1 MDRNVQRDLSKNHTR
16 NYQSYQTKPE
26 TIKSIKPIVLTPAY
40 IKLENSNPSSTALPI
55 QLISYSEE
63 PVRKPVV
70 QTSLE
75 VSKNVAVKSLPSDGP
90 KLISQKLQVT
100 SEASNNSSY
109 ASQKLTDELGSLSSS
124 FSSSKRNSVEFIT
137 TLSLQSKLSQSMP
150 ILWHDSIPID
160 SQIQDSNP
168 TESFYVKSS
177 VKKPAFLKQN
187 LAAFQEKKPYP
198 FLRLLNLKSNSSDM
212 VTLTSYKQTAVHSN
226 TYSAGVIPKARNTV
240 RSLKTH
246 SLESIMSYNLKMK
259 ISASE
264 IRSLYPELSAFE
276 KSGSS
281 IKLKQ
286 NTNSVP
292 KGLTIESVSS
302 SSEDGKKIIKN
313 EDFLPEDSNNTA
325 ETTQSIGTKSI
336 SQVIENYTPETKSVL
351 SEADTPSVETKEFS
365 MEPSRNSYHNFEPAI
380 SSCNEELPNRRSESD
395 EFKNKNFSPHL
406 DRLLSFSSRKDYEE
420 WSTNEQH
427 PFSSESPI
435 HDEQP
440 DDFYHKISTP
450 FCKQES
456 IQSITKE

>member
-40 IKLENSNPSSTALPI
+40 IKLDNSNPSSTALPI
-55 QLISYSEE
+55 HLISYSEE
-63 PVRKPVV
+63 PVRKPAV

-75 VSKNVAVKSLPSDGP
+75 VYKNVAVKSLPSDSP

-100 SEASNNSSY
+100 SEALNNSSY
-109 ASQKLTDELGSLSSS
+109 ASQKLTDELGS
-124 FSSSKRNSVEFIT
+124 FSSSKRNSVEFLT
-137 TLSLQSKLSQSMP
+137 TSSLNSKLSKSMP
-150 ILWHDSIPID
+150 TLLHDCIPID
-160 SQIQDSNP
+160 SQMQDSHP
-168 TESFYVKSS
+168 TEISYTKSS
-177 VKKPAFLKQN
+177 VKRPAFLKQN

-198 FLRLLNLKSNSSDM
+198 ILRLLNFKSNSSDM
-212 VTLTSYKQTAVHSN
+212 VTLTSYKQTAVYSK

-240 RSLKTH
+240 RSLKAH
-246 SLESIMSYNLKMK
+246 SLESIMSYNLEMK
-259 ISASE
+259 ISTSE
-264 IRSLYPELSAFE
+264 IRSLYPELAAFE
-276 KSGSS
+276 KSRSS

-286 NTNSVP
+286 NTNSVS

-302 SSEDGKKIIKN
+302 SSEVGKN
-313 EDFLPEDSNNTA
+313 EDFSPEDTNNTA

-336 SQVIENYTPETKSVL
+336 SPDIENYNSETKSVL

-365 MEPSRNSYHNFEPAI
+365 LEPTRNSYLNFDPAL

-395 EFKNKNFSPHL
+395 EFKNKNFRPHL

-420 WSTNEQH
+420 WSTNKQH
-427 PFSSESPI
+427 PLSSESPI

>member
-40 IKLENSNPSSTALPI
+40 IKLDNSNPSSTALPI
-55 QLISYSEE
+55 HLISYSEE
-63 PVRKPVV
+63 PVRKPAV

-75 VSKNVAVKSLPSDGP
+75 VYKNVAVKSLPSDSP

-100 SEASNNSSY
+100 SEALNNSSY
-109 ASQKLTDELGSLSSS
+109 ASQKLTDELGS
-124 FSSSKRNSVEFIT
+124 FSSSKRNSVEFLT
-137 TLSLQSKLSQSMP
+137 TSSLNSKLSKSMP
-150 ILWHDSIPID
+150 TLLHDCIPID
-160 SQIQDSNP
+160 SQMQDSHP
-168 TESFYVKSS
+168 TEISYAKSS
-177 VKKPAFLKQN
+177 VKRPAFLKQN

-198 FLRLLNLKSNSSDM
+198 ILRLLNFKSNSSDM
-212 VTLTSYKQTAVHSN
+212 VTLTSYKQTAVYSK

-240 RSLKTH
+240 RSLKAH
-246 SLESIMSYNLKMK
+246 SLESIMSYNLEMK
-259 ISASE
+259 ISTSE
-264 IRSLYPELSAFE
+264 IRSLYPELAAFE
-276 KSGSS
+276 KSRSS

-286 NTNSVP
+286 NTNSVS

-302 SSEDGKKIIKN
+302 SSEDGKN
-313 EDFLPEDSNNTA
+313 EDFSPEDTNNTA

-336 SQVIENYTPETKSVL
+336 SPDIENYNSETKSVF

-365 MEPSRNSYHNFEPAI
+365 LEPTRNSYLNFDPAL

-395 EFKNKNFSPHL
+395 EFKNKNFRPHL

-427 PFSSESPI
+427 PLSSESPI

>member
-40 IKLENSNPSSTALPI
+40 IKLDNSNPSSTALPI
-55 QLISYSEE
+55 HLISYSEE
-63 PVRKPVV
+63 PVRKPAV

-75 VSKNVAVKSLPSDGP
+75 VYKNVAVKSLPSDSP

-100 SEASNNSSY
+100 SEALNNSSY
-109 ASQKLTDELGSLSSS
+109 ASQKLTDELGS
-124 FSSSKRNSVEFIT
+124 FSSSKRNSVEFLT
-137 TLSLQSKLSQSMP
+137 TSSLNSKLSKSMP
-150 ILWHDSIPID
+150 TLLHDCIPID
-160 SQIQDSNP
+160 SQMQDSHP
-168 TESFYVKSS
+168 TEISYAKSS
-177 VKKPAFLKQN
+177 VKRPAFLKQN

-198 FLRLLNLKSNSSDM
+198 ILRLLNFKSNSSDM
-212 VTLTSYKQTAVHSN
+212 VTLTSYKQTAVYSK

-240 RSLKTH
+240 RSLKAH
-246 SLESIMSYNLKMK
+246 SLESIMSYNLEMK
-259 ISASE
+259 ISTSE
-264 IRSLYPELSAFE
+264 IRSLYPELAAFE
-276 KSGSS
+276 KSRSS

-286 NTNSVP
+286 NTNSVS

-302 SSEDGKKIIKN
+302 SSEVGKN
-313 EDFLPEDSNNTA
+313 EDFLPEDTNNTA

-336 SQVIENYTPETKSVL
+336 SPDIEKYNSETKSVL

-365 MEPSRNSYHNFEPAI
+365 LEPTRNSYLNFDPAL

-395 EFKNKNFSPHL
+395 EFKNKNFRPHL

-427 PFSSESPI
+427 PLSSESPI

>member
-100 SEASNNSSY
+100 SEASNNSY

-160 SQIQDSNP
+160 SQMQDSHL
-168 TESFYVKSS
+168 TEISYVKFS

-187 LAAFQEKKPYP
+187 LPAFQEKKPYP
-198 FLRLLNLKSNSSDM
+198 FLRLLNFKSNSSEM

-226 TYSAGVIPKARNTV
+226 TYSVGVKARNTV
-240 RSLKTH
+240 RSLKAH

>member
-40 IKLENSNPSSTALPI
+40 IKLDNSNPSSTALPI
-55 QLISYSEE
+55 HLISYSEE
-63 PVRKPVV
+63 PVRKPAV

-75 VSKNVAVKSLPSDGP
+75 VYKNVAVKSLPSDSP

-100 SEASNNSSY
+100 SEALNNSSY
-109 ASQKLTDELGSLSSS
+109 ASQKLTDELGS
-124 FSSSKRNSVEFIT
+124 FSSSKRNSVEFLT
-137 TLSLQSKLSQSMP
+137 TSSLNSKLSKSMP
-150 ILWHDSIPID
+150 TLLHDCIPID
-160 SQIQDSNP
+160 SQMQDSHP
-168 TESFYVKSS
+168 TEISYAKSS
-177 VKKPAFLKQN
+177 VKRPAFLKQN

-198 FLRLLNLKSNSSDM
+198 ILRLLNFKSNSSDM
-212 VTLTSYKQTAVHSN
+212 VTLTSYKQTAVYSK

-240 RSLKTH
+240 RSLKAH
-246 SLESIMSYNLKMK
+246 SLESIMSYNLEMK
-259 ISASE
+259 ISTSE
-264 IRSLYPELSAFE
+264 IRSLYPELAAFE
-276 KSGSS
+276 KSRSS

-286 NTNSVP
+286 NTNSVS

-302 SSEDGKKIIKN
+302 SSEVGKKIIKN
-313 EDFLPEDSNNTA
+313 EDFSPEDTNNTA

-336 SQVIENYTPETKSVL
+336 SPDIENYNSETKSVL
-351 SEADTPSVETKEFS
+351 LLADTPSLETKEFS
-365 MEPSRNSYHNFEPAI
+365 LEPTRNSYLNFDPAL

-395 EFKNKNFSPHL
+395 EFKNKNFRPHL

-427 PFSSESPI
+427 PLSSESPI

>member
-40 IKLENSNPSSTALPI
+40 IKLDNSNPSSTALPI
-55 QLISYSEE
+55 HLISYSEE
-63 PVRKPVV
+63 PVRKPAV

-75 VSKNVAVKSLPSDGP
+75 VYKNVAVKSLPSDSP

-100 SEASNNSSY
+100 SEALNNSSY
-109 ASQKLTDELGSLSSS
+109 ASQKLTDELGS
-124 FSSSKRNSVEFIT
+124 FSSSKRNSVEFLT
-137 TLSLQSKLSQSMP
+137 TSSLNSKLSKSMP
-150 ILWHDSIPID
+150 TLLHDCIPID
-160 SQIQDSNP
+160 SQMQDSHP
-168 TESFYVKSS
+168 TEISYAKSS
-177 VKKPAFLKQN
+177 VKRPAFLKQN

-198 FLRLLNLKSNSSDM
+198 ILRLLNFKSNSSDM
-212 VTLTSYKQTAVHSN
+212 VTLTSYKQTAVYSK

-240 RSLKTH
+240 RSLKAH
-246 SLESIMSYNLKMK
+246 SLESIMSYNLEMK
-259 ISASE
+259 ISTSE
-264 IRSLYPELSAFE
+264 IRSLYPELAAFE
-276 KSGSS
+276 KSRSS

-286 NTNSVP
+286 NTNSVS

-302 SSEDGKKIIKN
+302 SSEVGKKIIKN
-313 EDFLPEDSNNTA
+313 EDFSPEDTNNTA

-336 SQVIENYTPETKSVL
+336 SPDIENYNSETKSVL
-351 SEADTPSVETKEFS
+351 SEADTPSVERKEFS
-365 MEPSRNSYHNFEPAI
+365 LEPTRNSYLNFDPAL

-395 EFKNKNFSPHL
+395 EFKNKNFRPHL

-427 PFSSESPI
+427 PLSSESPI

>member
-40 IKLENSNPSSTALPI
+40 IKLDNSNPSSTALPI
-55 QLISYSEE
+55 HLISYSEE
-63 PVRKPVV
+63 PVRKPAV

-75 VSKNVAVKSLPSDGP
+75 VYKNVAVKSLPSDSP

-100 SEASNNSSY
+100 SEALNNSSY
-109 ASQKLTDELGSLSSS
+109 ASQKLTDELGS
-124 FSSSKRNSVEFIT
+124 FSSSKRNSVEFLT
-137 TLSLQSKLSQSMP
+137 TSSLNSKLSKSMP
-150 ILWHDSIPID
+150 TLLHDCIPID
-160 SQIQDSNP
+160 SQMQDSHP
-168 TESFYVKSS
+168 TEISYAKSS
-177 VKKPAFLKQN
+177 VKRPAFLKQN

-198 FLRLLNLKSNSSDM
+198 ILRLLNFKSNSSDM
-212 VTLTSYKQTAVHSN
+212 VTLTSYKQTAVYSK

-240 RSLKTH
+240 RSLKAH
-246 SLESIMSYNLKMK
+246 SLESIMSYNLEMK
-259 ISASE
+259 ISTSE
-264 IRSLYPELSAFE
+264 IRSLYPELAAFE
-276 KSGSS
+276 KSRSS

-286 NTNSVP
+286 NTNSVS

-302 SSEDGKKIIKN
+302 SSEVVKN
-313 EDFLPEDSNNTA
+313 EDFSAEDTNNTA

-336 SQVIENYTPETKSVL
+336 SPDIENYNSETKSVL
-351 SEADTPSVETKEFS
+351 SEADTPSVERKEFS
-365 MEPSRNSYHNFEPAI
+365 LEPTRNSYLNFDPAL

-395 EFKNKNFSPHL
+395 EFKNKNFRPHL

-427 PFSSESPI
+427 PLSSESPI

>member
-40 IKLENSNPSSTALPI
+40 IKLDNSNPSSTALPI
-55 QLISYSEE
+55 HFISYSEE

-75 VSKNVAVKSLPSDGP
+75 VSKNVAVKSLPSDSP

-100 SEASNNSSY
+100 SEALNNLSY
-109 ASQKLTDELGSLSSS
+109 ASQKLTDELGS
-124 FSSSKRNSVEFIT
+124 FSSSKRNSVEFLT
-137 TLSLQSKLSQSMP
+137 TSSLNSKLSKSMP
-150 ILWHDSIPID
+150 TLLHDCIPID
-160 SQIQDSNP
+160 SQMQDSHP
-168 TESFYVKSS
+168 TEISYAKSS

-198 FLRLLNLKSNSSDM
+198 ILRLLNFKSNSSDM
-212 VTLTSYKQTAVHSN
+212 VTLTSYKQTAVYSK
-226 TYSAGVIPKARNTV
+226 TYSVGVIPKARNTV
-240 RSLKTH
+240 RSLKAH
-246 SLESIMSYNLKMK
+246 SLESIMSYNLEMK
-259 ISASE
+259 ISTSE

-276 KSGSS
+276 KSRSS

-286 NTNSVP
+286 NTNSVS

-313 EDFLPEDSNNTA
+313 EDFSPEDTNKTA

-336 SQVIENYTPETKSVL
+336 SPDIENYNSETKSVL
-351 SEADTPSVETKEFS
+351 SEADTPSVESKEFS
-365 MEPSRNSYHNFEPAI
+365 LEPSRNSYLNFDPAL

-395 EFKNKNFSPHL
+395 ELKNKNFRPHL

-427 PFSSESPI
+427 PLSSESPI

>member
-40 IKLENSNPSSTALPI
+40 IKLDNSNPSSTALPI
-55 QLISYSEE
+55 HLISYSEE
-63 PVRKPVV
+63 PVRKPAV

-75 VSKNVAVKSLPSDGP
+75 VYKNVAVKSLPSDSP

-100 SEASNNSSY
+100 SEALNNSSY
-109 ASQKLTDELGSLSSS
+109 ASQKLTDELGS
-124 FSSSKRNSVEFIT
+124 FSSSKRNSVEFLT
-137 TLSLQSKLSQSMP
+137 TSSLNSKLSKSMP
-150 ILWHDSIPID
+150 TLLHDCIPID
-160 SQIQDSNP
+160 SQMQDSHP
-168 TESFYVKSS
+168 TEISYTKSS
-177 VKKPAFLKQN
+177 VKRPAFLKQN

-198 FLRLLNLKSNSSDM
+198 ILRLLNFKSNSSDM
-212 VTLTSYKQTAVHSN
+212 VTLTSYKQTAVYSK

-240 RSLKTH
+240 RSLKAH
-246 SLESIMSYNLKMK
+246 SLESIMSYNLEMK
-259 ISASE
+259 ISTSE
-264 IRSLYPELSAFE
+264 IRSLYPELAAFE
-276 KSGSS
+276 KSRSS

-286 NTNSVP
+286 NTNSVS

-302 SSEDGKKIIKN
+302 SSEVGKN
-313 EDFLPEDSNNTA
+313 EDFSPEDTNNTA

-336 SQVIENYTPETKSVL
+336 SPDIENYNSETKSVL

-365 MEPSRNSYHNFEPAI
+365 LEPTRNSYLNFDPAL

-395 EFKNKNFSPHL
+395 EFKNKNFRPHL
-406 DRLLSFSSRKDYEE
+406 DGLLSFSSRKDYEE

-427 PFSSESPI
+427 PLSSESPI